1 MAGAALLV
9 SEEELMEE
17 TANHHR
23 DGQEP
28 RRGDVV
34 RVRSHEEILAT
45 LDAEGRLDELP
56 FMPEMLDFCG
66 KEVAVAARAD
76 KSCDTIN
83 WTGHRRMEH
92 TVFLAGTRC
101 SGASHGGC
109 QAGCNLF
116 WREEW
121 LEWPDRPGQPIS
133 PPRRPVPQDPTV
145 TVDTLEA
152 ATRASGDDTTFRCQ
166 ATEHFRASAP
176 MGRYG
181 AGQYIHDVRTRN
193 ISALTVLRGVLV
205 FVFNR
210 YQRLSNRILPRRLR
224 IRGGLRYPFLQ
235 GIGTG
240 ARTPA
245 SGLEPGDLVEVRSK
259 EEILPTLA
267 PDNRNR
273 GMSFDTE
280 MLPYCGRRARVQ
292 RSVSRIINENTGKMM
307 SVKDC
312 VVLEDVV
319 CRGTYHRFCQ
329 RAITPYWRE
338 AWLRR
343 VEEPALPP
351 VPATVAGS
359 NDAATG

>member
-1 MAGAALLV
+1 MGDT
-9 SEEELMEE
+9 MF
-17 TANHHR
+17 HR
-23 DGQEP
+23 REPREP
-28 RRGDVV
+28 RRGEVV
-34 RVRSHEEILAT
+34 RVRSREEILAT

-56 FMPEMLDFCG
+56 FMPEMLEFCG
-66 KEVAVAARAD
+66 RQLTVAARAD

-92 TVFLAGTRC
+92 TVFLTGTRC
-101 SGASHGGC
+101 SGAAHGGC
-109 QAGCNLF
+109 EAGCNLF

-121 LEWPDRPGQPIS
+121 LEWPDRPGQPIQS
-133 PPRRPVPQDPTV
+133 VAGRPGAAV
-145 TVDTLEA
+145 TVETLA
-152 ATRASGDDTTFRCQ
+152 KATRAPDDDTTFRCQ

-181 AGQYIHDVRTRN
+181 AGQYIHDVRIRN
-193 ISALTVLRGVLV
+193 VSAWTVLRGILV

-235 GIGTG
+235 GTGSG
-240 ARTPA
+240 ARTAA
-245 SGLEPGDLVEVRSK
+245 SGLKPGDLVEVRSK

-292 RSVSRIINENTGKMM
+292 RSVGRIINENTGKLMN
-307 SVKDC
+307 VADC

-319 CRGTYHRFCQ
+319 CKGTYHRFCQ

-343 VEEPALPP
+343 VDEAAPP
-351 VPATVAGS
+351 TAAPTVAGS
-359 NDAATG
+359 ADDSRLTSQTTR